1 MEERYAD
8 FLDRHK
14 EQKEILK
21 KEKENMDNLML
32 EYMEQMGVC
41 ELTIPRNKKI
51 KINKKKTITT
61 HK

>member
-14 EQKEILK
+14 EQKETLK